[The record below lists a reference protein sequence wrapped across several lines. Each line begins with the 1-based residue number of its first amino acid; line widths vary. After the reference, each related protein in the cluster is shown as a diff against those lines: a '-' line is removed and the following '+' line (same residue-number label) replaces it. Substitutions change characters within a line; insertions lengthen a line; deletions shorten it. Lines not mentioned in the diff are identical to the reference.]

1 MAIGSTKYVY
11 KFGTYTTKKPSGLTI
26 SRNNNRF
33 TFSWKIGDANYG
45 DGQELQWRVN
55 GGTWT
60 AWTNP
65 VNGKKI
71 GKKDTAA
78 YIDLNFSNYFPTAS
92 TKLNTVDFRVR
103 GIRESFQ
110 KKVSKKKKKK
120 TTVTVTTYFVEPSA
134 WETKTYTFAIP
145 SDPKVAASIDLEQS
159 ENRTT
164 FSVTEAAPTDTA
176 NQSRRVVWQSVLV
189 TNCNYTDGSKATW
202 SSSAAGWQ
210 TGTMAASGGS
220 KAIDESVAIA
230 SGTHTRWFR
239 AKAQGVHG
247 DSAKW
252 IYSKHVYAE
261 PNMATITSATY
272 RTENNTYD
280 VTVKWTAAATV
291 ARPIDDV
298 TIQYVI
304 GTPQAGMTPPSS
316 GWQDAVTLKD
326 TANKDGATIDIP
338 DVCGDDEA
346 LFVRVNTRHDNRISY
361 SRPVLVTAGL
371 LVAPSDL
378 AATVDDT
385 THTATITCTH
395 NSDVP
400 DSFIAVTL
408 ATQKQRYYAAVLPH
422 STTSATIKLP
432 ANTPGSTITFTAKEV
447 VGSYTAKTVS
457 GGITQ
462 YTISTR
468 MQSASI
474 SYGTSVPAAP
484 TNVRLQATSTP
495 ENVRVSW
502 SKTWQAAN
510 LAELSWAD
518 HEDAWESTDEP
529 STYLIEQGNVSS
541 WNIAGLE
548 AGKPWYVRVR
558 LGLTDGDNES
568 WGQYSDMKSIK
579 LSSAPVVPVLQ
590 LSAGVITA
598 RGSVDASWVYVTGD
612 GTSQAS
618 AKIAEVTTSGGT
630 TQYRTIATTT
640 TAQKITISARR
651 QGWTTGTT
659 HLLAVRVTSGSGQMS
674 DDWSAPVPI
683 IIANAVTCTISQTSL
698 ETVTETIDGETETFT
713 GLTEMPLTLTVTG
726 AKAGGITSVTIERA
740 DAYHIDRP
748 DESVTNGY
756 AGETIA
762 VYSQT
767 GEAQITISND
777 DLIGSLD
784 DGAKYRIIASTQD
797 SYGQSA
803 TATMDFRVKW
813 ADQAIVPQAGATVDD
828 DDAYAVIVPMLP
840 NDIPETADTENAVCD
855 IYRLS
860 VDKPVLIYRGA
871 TFGEFYVDPYPTIGE
886 YGGHRCVYRTKNGDY
901 ITADNQ
907 LAWVDLDEADGD
919 FLDIED
925 NIIEWSGG
933 RILLRHNIDLSN
945 SWKKDFTETQY
956 LGGSVQGDWNPAVS
970 REGTMT
976 AVGIATTDQDL
987 IQAMRRLAVHAG
999 ICHLRTKD
1007 GSNFACDIQVSESYK
1022 QSTAHKIV
1030 EFTLKITRVDNQVLD
1045 GMTLEEWEEMHPI
1058 DPDKFDTDNAP
1069 YLMRQTGGDIYDGD

>member
-1 MAIGSTKYVY
+1 MATSYKIGK
-11 KFGTYTTKKPSGLTI
+11 YTTKKPSGLTI

-33 TFSWKIGDANYG
+33 TFGWKIGDANYG

-65 VNGKKI
+65 TNGKKI

-78 YIDLNFSNYFPTAS
+78 YIDLNFSNYFPTTS

-103 GIRESFQ
+103 GCREMFQ
-110 KKVSKKKKKK
+110 KKVTKKKKKK

-134 WETKTYTFAIP
+134 WETKTYTFKIP
-145 SDPKVAASIDLEQS
+145 SDPKVSASIDLEQS

-164 FSVTEAAPTDTA
+164 FTVTEAAPTDAA

-189 TNCNYTDGSKATW
+189 SNCNYTDGSKANW

-210 TGTMAASGGS
+210 TGTMSASGGS
-220 KAIDESVAIA
+220 KAIDESASIA
-230 SGTHTRWFR
+230 TGTHTRWFR

-261 PNMATITSATY
+261 PNAAKITNLNLK
-272 RTENNTYD
+272 TENLTYD
-280 VTVKWTAAATV
+280 ATLKWTASATT

-298 TIQYVI
+298 TVQYVI
-304 GTPQAGMTPPSS
+304 GTPQAGMTPPSGS
-316 GWQDAVTLKD
+316 WTDAVTLKD
-326 TANKDGATIDIP
+326 TKSTDGTTVDIP
-338 DVCGDDEA
+338 DVCGTDEA
-346 LFVRVNTRHDNRISY
+346 LFLRVNTRHDNRVSY
-361 SRPVLVTAGL
+361 GAYIYADVG
-371 LVAPSDL
+371 DL
-378 AATVDDT
+378 ATPTDFSASIDSQ
-385 THTATITCTH
+385 THKASFHCV
-395 NSDVP
+395 NESDVP
-400 DSFIAVTL
+400 DSFIAIRYLLPKNSAVKNTL
-408 ATQKQRYYAAVLPH
+408 GSVCVAVIPH
-422 STTSATIKLP
+422 GDTDISNVSVPTNASTL
-432 ANTPGSTITFTAKEV
+432 TFTAQAI
-447 VGSYTAKTVS
+447 VGTYRRLTADYEIHDYMRSATV
-457 GGITQ
+457 
-462 YTISTR
+462 R
-468 MQSASI
+468 
-474 SYGTSVPAAP
+474 YGTSVPAP
-484 TNVRLQATSTP
+484 PSTVTVQATSTP
-495 ENVRVSW
+495 GTINVTWAWTW
-502 SKTWQAAN
+502 SAATV
-510 LAELSWAD
+510 AELSWAD
-518 HEDAWESTDEP
+518 HSDAWYSTDEP
-529 STYLIEQGNVSS
+529 NTFEIDHKATN
-541 WNIAGLE
+541 WRIAGLD
-548 AGKPWYVRVR
+548 AGVNWYVRVR
-558 LGLTDGDNES
+558 LGQVVNDEIT
-568 WGQYSDMKSIK
+568 YSDYGIAKPIK

-598 RGSVDASWVYVTGD
+598 RGSVDASWVYVTSD
-612 GTSQAS
+612 GTGQSA
-618 AKIAEVTTSGGT
+618 AKIAEVITSGGT

-640 TAQKITISARR
+640 TAQRITISARK

-683 IIANAVTCTISQTSL
+683 IIANAVTCTITQTSL
-698 ETVTETIDGETETFT
+698 ETVTETIDGETETYT
-713 GLTEMPLTLTVTG
+713 ALTEMPLTLTVIG

-803 TATMDFRVKW
+803 TATIDFRVKW
-813 ADQAIVPQAGATVDD
+813 EDQAIVPQAGATVDD

-840 NDIPETADTENAVCD
+840 PMEETTSDIENAVCD

-860 VDKPVLIYRGA
+860 VDKPVLIYKGA
-871 TFGEFYVDPYPTIGE
+871 TFGEFYVDPFPTIGE
-886 YGGHRCVYRTKNGDY
+886 YGGHRVVYRTKNGDY

-945 SWKKDFTETQY
+945 SWSKDFTETQY

-1030 EFTLKITRVDNQVLD
+1030 EFTLKITRVDNQTLD

-1058 DPDKFDTDNAP
+1058 DPDKFDTDNRP
-1069 YLMRQTGGDIYDGD
+1069 YLIRQTGGDIYGD